1 MTKFSAYLKISFAVL
16 LYILS
21 AFTFIDTMY
30 SLVIPDTV
38 TAVEN
43 AFGKLVILIFMLVLA
58 KFTLAAGK
66 KKLREIA
73 VGDDSG
79 DDEGIPSSNSN
90 FNEDN
95 AASSELDSNQIELNK
110 EADK

>member
-1 MTKFSAYLKISFAVL
+1 MSKFSAYLKITFAVL

-21 AFTFIDTMY
+21 AFTFIDIMY

-66 KKLREIA
+66 KKRREIA
-73 VGDDSG
+73 AGDDSG
-79 DDEGIPSSNSN
+79 GDEGIPSNN
-90 FNEDN
+90 GNINEDN
-95 AASSELDSNQIELNK
+95 AASSELDSNQIEMKK
-110 EADK
+110 ETDK

>member
-16 LYILS
+16 LYIIS
-21 AFTFIDTMY
+21 AFTFVDYMY

-66 KKLREIA
+66 ANLKEKQDDGAEQSGSSDTNDANQLNSPE
-73 VGDDSG
+73 GD
-79 DDEGIPSSNSN
+79 IQ
-90 FNEDN
+90 
-95 AASSELDSNQIELNK
+95 ELDK

>member
-21 AFTFIDTMY
+21 AFTFIDIMY

-43 AFGKLVILIFMLVLA
+43 AFGKLVILIFMLVLENLPWKQA
-58 KFTLAAGK
+58 NKSCVKSLPGMIRVAM
-66 KKLREIA
+66 REYHPITA
-73 VGDDSG
+73 ISMK
-79 DDEGIPSSNSN
+79 ITQHLPN
-90 FNEDN
+90 
-95 AASSELDSNQIELNK
+95 LIQIK
-110 EADK
+110 ES